1 MLLREWVLLMPTVSV
16 NLCDQCLDGVG
27 GYCNN
32 PECALCRSVAPDAG
46 PIRDMTAPCDCATQR
61 TQLLT
66 ELRERVEGHR
76 DLLGVE
82 LRKPMGE
89 EVHDARLN
97 AKMEMVWG
105 FLAILDELME
115 GGG

>member
-1 MLLREWVLLMPTVSV
+1 MPIVSV

-46 PIRDMTAPCDCATQR
+46 PIRDMTAPCGCATQR

-66 ELRERVEGHR
+66 EIRERVEAEHKAYVIMHQGAAAHG
-76 DLLGVE
+76 L
-82 LRKPMGE
+82 
-89 EVHDARLN
+89 AR
-97 AKMEMVWG
+97 
-105 FLAILDELME
+105 AIAIIDEFME
-115 GGG
+115 GGE